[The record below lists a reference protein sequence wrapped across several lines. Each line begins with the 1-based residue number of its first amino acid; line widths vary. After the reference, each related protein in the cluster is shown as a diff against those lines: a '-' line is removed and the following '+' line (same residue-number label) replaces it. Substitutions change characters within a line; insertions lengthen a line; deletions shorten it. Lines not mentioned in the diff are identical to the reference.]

1 LGGSS
6 EILKLQLDTAGIK
19 THIKNVRGLT
29 RIDQTFASMSLSQ
42 QIAAITA
49 LVSLRSEKEAATGL
63 ADFPI
68 NRIGELTPGAW
79 AARSS

>member
-1 LGGSS
+1 MGQVPDVPETGFHPTRLNDGVLG
-6 EILKLQLDTAGIK
+6 
-19 THIKNVRGLT
+19 
-29 RIDQTFASMSLSQ
+29 MSLSQ

-68 NRIGELTPGAW
+68 NRIGELTPRAW